1 MLIPPDA
8 NVILY
13 SVLGITS
20 IGLWKGKKMIIKI
33 RAIKKNKRKKDSCK
47 IFKDYYFKQLNA
59 IEYHF
64 IMFTCHF
71 IGILNINKVTIMSHI
86 YAYQKSYFRFAF
98 FSESICFVLWACK
111 FVWEDDVFLFLF
123 PNNQLMLL
131 S

>member
-33 RAIKKNKRKKDSCK
+33 RAIKKINEKKTRAK
-47 IFKDYYFKQLNA
+47 FLNA

-86 YAYQKSYFRFAF
+86 YTYQKSYFRFAF

-111 FVWEDDVFLFLF
+111 FVWDDDVFLFLF
-123 PNNQLMLL
+123 PNNQLMML